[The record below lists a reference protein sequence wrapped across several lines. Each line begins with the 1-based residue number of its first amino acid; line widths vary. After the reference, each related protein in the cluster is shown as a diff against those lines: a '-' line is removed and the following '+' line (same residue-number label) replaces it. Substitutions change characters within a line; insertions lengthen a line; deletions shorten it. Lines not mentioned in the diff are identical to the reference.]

1 MQHSL
6 FGGSLFVLVKQVVPY
21 MVYMY
26 CVHIQP
32 IIPAKYEL

>member
-21 MVYMY
+21 MVY